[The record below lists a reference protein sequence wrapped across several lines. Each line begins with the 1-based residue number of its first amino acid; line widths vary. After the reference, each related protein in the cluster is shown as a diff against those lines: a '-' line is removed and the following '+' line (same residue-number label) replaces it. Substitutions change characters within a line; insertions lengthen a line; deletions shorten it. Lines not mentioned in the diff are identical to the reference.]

1 MYPKQQAIQKISSD
15 AQAQAATVEEISAS
29 IEVGSSLIMS
39 IKIGIIREEELRTDF
54 IDLYRKMI
62 L

>member
-1 MYPKQQAIQKISSD
+1 MG
-15 AQAQAATVEEISAS
+15 
-29 IEVGSSLIMS
+29 VGSSLIICVS
-39 IKIGIIREEELRTDF
+39 PLKIGIIREEELRIDF

>member
-1 MYPKQQAIQKISSD
+1 MG
-15 AQAQAATVEEISAS
+15 
-29 IEVGSSLIMS
+29 VGSSLIMS